1 MVPIRDINGTVI
13 GFGGRILPSLYPEPT
28 QPVRP
33 LQQQDEDDDDD
44 APINPAAPSA
54 KRVPAKYVNSPT
66 SSVFAKGST
75 LYGIDVACSTV
86 AVSRRVLVVEGY
98 FDVISLHDSG
108 VCDAVGCL
116 GTAFTAPQLLLAAHL
131 GRSQDITDSDDK
143 GKEGMNE
150 VVLWLDA
157 DDAGLRAVHRFLS
170 QVMKPPSPTA
180 RRILPAHPALAEL
193 SRVNLRVASTASL
206 SSGESRRRLTAHFL
220 TLTPDADPVSID
232 GAITSLA
239 QCKDASDLCVLAG
252 QLRVPVPLLVEL
264 ISGAALDWRARLIQ
278 W

>member
-13 GFGGRILPSLYPEPT
+13 GFGGRILPVLYPEPT
-28 QPVRP
+28 QPLQPQPR
-33 LQQQDEDDDDD
+33 QQQDVDDDDD
-44 APINPAAPSA
+44 APVTPST

-131 GRSQDITDSDDK
+131 GRSQDTTDSDDK
-143 GKEGMNE
+143 AEASMNE

-157 DDAGLRAVHRFLS
+157 DDAGLRAVQRFLS
-170 QVMKPPSPTA
+170 QVMTPPSPTA
-180 RRILPAHPALAEL
+180 RRTLTPHPALAEL
-193 SRVNLRVASTASL
+193 SRVNLRVACTASL
-206 SSGESRRRLTAHFL
+206 SSGESRRRLTAHL
-220 TLTPDADPVSID
+220 LNLTPDADPEIID
-232 GAITSLA
+232 SAITSLA
-239 QCKDASDLCVLAG
+239 ECKDASDLCVLAG

-264 ISGAALDWRARLIQ
+264 VSGAALDWRAWLIQ
-278 W
+278 R

>member
-28 QPVRP
+28 QPARP
-33 LQQQDEDDDDD
+33 QQQQQDEDDDDE
-44 APINPAAPSA
+44 APATPSIT

-86 AVSRRVLVVEGY
+86 AASHRVLVVEGY

-131 GRSQDITDSDDK
+131 GRSQDTTD
-143 GKEGMNE
+143 GKEKVGMNE

-170 QVMKPPSPTA
+170 QVMTPPSSTS
-180 RRILPAHPALAEL
+180 RRTLPPHPALAEL
-193 SRVNLRVASTASL
+193 SRINLRVASTPSL
-206 SSGESRRRLTAHFL
+206 SSGEGRRRLTAHL
-220 TLTPDADPVSID
+220 LNLTPDADPDTID
-232 GAITSLA
+232 AAIISLA

-264 ISGAALDWRARLIQ
+264 ITEAALDWRAWLIQ